1 MWIRLLS
8 RHGNSTTV
16 TMPSAILQDLEWNQG
31 DFVRV
36 TVKGKNDV
44 RIERVDV
51 SKLSD
56 RQIRLTAPLRR
67 IKYGK

>member
-1 MWIRLLS
+1 
-8 RHGNSTTV
+8 
-16 TMPSAILQDLEWNQG
+16 MPSAILQDLEWNQG